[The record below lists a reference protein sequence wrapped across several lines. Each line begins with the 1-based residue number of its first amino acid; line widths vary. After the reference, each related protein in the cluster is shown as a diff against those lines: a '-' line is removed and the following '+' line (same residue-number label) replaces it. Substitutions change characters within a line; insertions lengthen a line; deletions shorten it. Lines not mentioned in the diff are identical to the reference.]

1 MNVIFGRKA
10 VSEALRNEEL
20 EIEKIY
26 IQYGTH
32 GELLG
37 KLKSIA
43 QRRHIQVGY
52 LGKKEFSNLV
62 NKYCPGANTQGIV
75 ATLSEIKSLTLDE
88 LIEQAFERTEK
99 PILVLAD
106 RIEDPQNLGA
116 IARSVECAGANGL
129 ILTTKNSAPIT
140 SSTIKT
146 SAGAIL
152 QLPIAK
158 ITSVQ
163 QTIETLKRK
172 NFWLIGTSDKAERLY
187 TEKIYDA
194 PIVVIFGNE
203 GKGLSQAVLKN
214 CDFLVKIPMYGL
226 IESLN
231 VSVAAGVI
239 LFEIR
244 RQREMSGRY

>member
-1 MNVIFGRKA
+1 MNIVFGRKA
-10 VSEALRNEEL
+10 IFEALRNDEL

-26 IQYGTH
+26 VQYGTH
-32 GELLG
+32 GELFG

-43 QRRHIQVGY
+43 QRKHIQITY
-52 LGKKEFSNLV
+52 SGKKEFLNLV
-62 NKYCPGANTQGIV
+62 NKYCPNANTQGII
-75 ATLSEIKSLTLDE
+75 AILSEVKSLTLDE
-88 LIEQAFERTEK
+88 LIERAFERTDK

-158 ITSVQ
+158 IMSVQ

-187 TEKIYDA
+187 TERIYDA
-194 PIVVIFGNE
+194 PIVVILGNE
-203 GKGLSQAVLKN
+203 GKGLSNAVLKN
-214 CDFLVKIPMYGL
+214 CDFLVKIPMYGH

-231 VSVAAGVI
+231 VSVAAGIV

-244 RQREMSGRY
+244 RQREISH

>member
-1 MNVIFGRKA
+1 MNVVFGRKA
-10 VSEALRNEEL
+10 VFEALRNSEL
-20 EIEKIY
+20 EIEKLY
-26 IQYGTH
+26 IQYGAH

-43 QRRHIQVGY
+43 QKRHIQVTY
-52 LGKKEFSNLV
+52 LGKKEFLNLV
-62 NKYCPGANTQGIV
+62 DKYCSGSNTQGII
-75 ATLSEIKSLTLDE
+75 AILSEIKSLTLDE
-88 LIEQAFERTEK
+88 LIEQAFERTDK
-99 PILVLAD
+99 PVLVLAD

-116 IARSVECAGANGL
+116 IARSVECAGADGL
-129 ILTTKNSAPIT
+129 ILTIKNTAPIT
-140 SSTIKT
+140 SSTIKA

-172 NFWLIGTSDKAERLY
+172 NFWIIGTSDKAERLY
-187 TEKIYDA
+187 TERIYDA
-194 PIVVIFGNE
+194 PIVVVFGNE
-203 GKGLSQAVLKN
+203 GKGLSNPVLKN
-214 CDFLVKIPMYGL
+214 CDFLVEIPIYGH

-231 VSVAAGVI
+231 VSVATGVI

-244 RQREMSGRY
+244 RQREILG

>member
-1 MNVIFGRKA
+1 MNVIFGRKI
-10 VSEALRNEEL
+10 VSEALRNDEI

-32 GELLG
+32 SESFG

-43 QRRHIQVGY
+43 QRRHIQVAY
-52 LGKKEFSNLV
+52 TGKKEFLNLV
-62 NKYCPGANTQGIV
+62 NKYCPNSNTQGIIAV
-75 ATLSEIKSLTLDE
+75 LSEVKSLTLDE
-88 LIEQAFERTEK
+88 LIERAFERTDK

-129 ILTTKNSAPIT
+129 ILTTKNTAPIT
-140 SSTIKT
+140 SSTIKA
-146 SAGAIL
+146 SAGAML

-158 ITSVQ
+158 VTSVR

-172 NFWLIGTSDKAERLY
+172 NFWIIGTSGKAERLY
-187 TEKIYDA
+187 TERIYDA
-194 PIVVIFGNE
+194 PIVVVFGNE
-203 GKGLSQAVLKN
+203 GKGLSDGVLKN
-214 CDFLVKIPMYGL
+214 CDFLVKIPMYGV

-244 RQREMSGRY
+244 RQKEISG